1 MQLSKNMS
9 QDSMSAATAA
19 SELIANISDAIGSI
33 TQMSSHISSAVTEQ
47 STVAEDLSKNINEVV
62 SAGQSSMAKI
72 EQVQTYSRDMQ
83 ELAAQLKDS
92 ASVFKR
98 NLKLRQVDC

>member
-1 MQLSKNMS
+1 
-9 QDSMSAATAA
+9 
-19 SELIANISDAIGSI
+19 
-33 TQMSSHISSAVTEQ
+33 MSSHISSAVTEQ

-92 ASVFKR
+92 ASVFKT
-98 NLKLRQVDC
+98 